1 MKKRIVSLLLVFCMV
16 ITLVPANVLADEV
29 KGLAETTAGQT
40 QTAGT
45 TAAKPE
51 NPFAD
56 VKNGSWY
63 EEAVLYARA
72 NGFFDGT
79 GATTFEPD
87 GSMTRAMFVTVLGR
101 MAGVEAADY
110 AGVTDFTDVAEGT
123 WYAPFVKWAAQYGI
137 TTGTGSGKFSPDG
150 RITREEMAVFFVRYF
165 ETFDAMPK
173 ADTTVTTKPADL
185 DEVSSWAQDAVLK
198 LWALGL
204 LNGDGKSFAPKDKA
218 TRAQTAVL
226 CERTDRAV
234 ETWYSEPGVKSE
246 RVSVEPGS
254 GQETGDKKPEEQKP
268 SGGDSSG
275 GGSSGG
281 GSSSG
286 GTTTTTYY
294 NVEFRVDG
302 VTMPASSVKA
312 GTPISELPTPTK
324 AGAIF
329 LGWFYNAGL
338 TDGAQVGDTVTRN
351 MTLYAKMAEGAEV
364 LSIETPNYVTK
375 TDVPADSFTFGI
387 TGVDSITQ
395 GTLRFI
401 NVTGGNMDVEYTV
414 SGTTVSATLEAGQT
428 YKVELLD
435 EDARFELTD
444 DGKQPSTVRILN
456 ILTNKKMQQTPA

>member
-110 AGVTDFTDVAEGT
+110 ASATDFTDVAEGT

-254 GQETGDKKPEEQKP
+254 GQEAGDKKPEEQKP
-268 SGGDSSG
+268 SGG
-275 GGSSGG
+275 GSTD
-281 GSSSG
+281 G
-286 GTTTTTYY
+286 GTVTETYY
-294 NVEFRVDG
+294 NVEFRVDS
-302 VTMPASSVKA
+302 VTMPASTVKE

-329 LGWFYNAGL
+329 LGWYYNKEL
-338 TDGAQVGDTVTRN
+338 TQGVETGDTVTRN
-351 MTLYAKMAEGAEV
+351 MTLYAKMAAGEEV
-364 LSIETPNYVTK
+364 QSIETPNYVTK

>member
-56 VKNGSWY
+56 VKSGSWY
-63 EEAVLYARA
+63 EAAVLYARA

-79 GATTFEPD
+79 SATTFEPD
-87 GSMTRAMFVTVLGR
+87 GPMTRAMFVTVLGR

-110 AGVTDFTDVAEGT
+110 AGATDFTDVAEGT
-123 WYAPFVKWAAQYGI
+123 WYAPFVKWAARYGI
-137 TTGTGSGKFSPDG
+137 TTGTGNGKFSPDG

-185 DEVSSWAQDAVLK
+185 DEVSSWAQDAVGK

-218 TRAQTAVL
+218 TRAQTAAL
-226 CERTDRAV
+226 CQRTDKAV

-254 GQETGDKKPEEQKP
+254 AQESGDKKPEEQKP
-268 SGGDSSG
+268 SGGGSSG
-275 GGSSGG
+275 GGSTGG

-294 NVEFRVDG
+294 TVSFEVEG
-302 VTMPASSVKA
+302 APMSPATVEA
-312 GTPISELPTPTK
+312 GTRISSLSTPTVEGK
-324 AGAIF
+324 VF
-329 LGWFYNAGL
+329 LGWYYDSDLTRAAG
-338 TDGAQVGDTVTRN
+338 TNDTVNQDT
-351 MTLYAKMAEGAEV
+351 TLYAKLGEVMAVNANEA
-364 LSIETPNYVTK
+364 ETPNYVTV
-375 TDVPADSFTFGI
+375 TVPAANVSGYTFGI
-387 TGVDSITQ
+387 RDYAEDCIDS
-395 GTLRFI
+395 FI
-401 NVTGGNMDVEYTV
+401 NVTANNEAVSYNVPNSTV
-414 SGTTVSATLEAGQT
+414 SFAPQQGQT
-428 YKVELLD
+428 YRVELKAD
-435 EDARFELTD
+435 SDARFVV
-444 DGKQPSTVRILN
+444 DGAEQAPS
-456 ILTNKKMQQTPA
+456 AC